1 MGVSR
6 ERPATGDP
14 EVIVIGGVLA
24 GLCCARTLTAAGR
37 RVRLLEASD
46 RVGGRIR
53 TERVDGFLVDRG
65 FQVLLTAYPECRAVL
80 DERALDL
87 RPFFSGADIIVDGRV
102 HRVADPWRHP
112 IAGLRSLRAPVLSVR
127 DALRVAMLRRQLQGR
142 VNPSAGPGVPSTRA
156 FLEDMGFSEQA
167 IERFFVPFFG
177 GIFLERDLQTP
188 STMFAFLYSMFAQ
201 GRAALPNAG
210 MEAIPRQIAAMLPTG
225 TVACNA
231 RVRSVAPGAVTLAD
245 GTRLE
250 APHVVIACDAHDA
263 SEIRTDLRSP
273 GWRGTI
279 QLAFA
284 AERPPFAD
292 PILRLDADGGGPV
305 HHAAVPSVVAPG
317 YAPPGGALVSLTIIG
332 GSPLD
337 DAALEAA
344 ARRQVR
350 GWFGPEV
357 DRWRRL
363 RIDRVPRALP
373 AITDPNPVDD
383 RSRYQV
389 SPALTPALSPRVWR
403 CGDAMENASIN
414 GAMVSG
420 RRCAEAILAAPAS
433 APATGAPP

>member
-1 MGVSR
+1 MSHATH
-6 ERPATGDP
+6 ATGEPD
-14 EVIVIGGVLA
+14 VIVVGGGLA

-37 RVRLLEASD
+37 RVQLLEASD
-46 RVGGRIR
+46 RVGGRVR
-53 TERVDGFLVDRG
+53 TESVDGFLVDRG

-80 DERALDL
+80 DERSLDL

-112 IAGLRSLRAPVLSVR
+112 IAGLRSLRAPVLTMR
-127 DALRVAMLRRQLQGR
+127 DAIRVAMLRRQLQGR
-142 VNPSAGPGVPSTRA
+142 VNPSAGPGVPSTRR
-156 FLEDMGFSEQA
+156 FLEDMGFSDRA

-177 GIFLERDLQTP
+177 GIFLERDLETP

-210 MEAIPRQIAAMLPTG
+210 MEAIPRQIAEMLPAG
-225 TVACNA
+225 TITCDA
-231 RVRSVAPGAVTLAD
+231 RVRSVAAGEVTLAD
-245 GTRLE
+245 GTRLA

-284 AERPPFAD
+284 AERPPFSD
-292 PILRLDADGGGPV
+292 PILRLDAGGRGPV
-305 HHAAVPSVVAPG
+305 HHAAVPSAVAPG
-317 YAPPGGALVSLTIIG
+317 YAPPGGSLVSLTVIG

-350 GWFGPEV
+350 DWFGPEV

-383 RSRYQV
+383 RSRYR
-389 SPALTPALSPRVWR
+389 LSPGATPGLWR

-420 RRCAEAILAAPAS
+420 RRCAEAILAAAGAT
-433 APATGAPP
+433 APAPGAPA